1 MSPSSSCELSTAIA
15 IPPGH
20 GLNPDGKKL
29 DTVTTAKRGSLDE
42 NRDKS
47 TNASGFIDII
57 AVMLHSSVPAVIS
70 WGLSMGLIFGG
81 CCSNVFALEAIVK
94 EEPETGL
101 LITFTQFVVTFLLT
115 WPRHFSSTH
124 RPWYL
129 KTPAVPLLR
138 WVPNILLFFSVN
150 MLNNFAFGYNIS
162 VPVHIILRS
171 GGSVTTILVGW
182 IWGKHFSRMQVISV
196 GLLTFGIIIAA
207 RADAQSKGK
216 YSSSSTEASTT
227 SFLTG
232 LSILFV
238 AQILSAIMGLY
249 TQSTY
254 AIYGPHWS
262 ENLFYCHFLSLPLF
276 LPFAL
281 PLYAQFKRLLD
292 SPLLELSLSPSGLY
306 RNFHKQSLSWFATLA
321 PSSLR
326 STEDRSPSLPTLRMP
341 IHIFILVLN
350 SLTQYACIRGVN
362 LLGARTSALGVTIVL
377 NVRKLVSLFISIW
390 LFGNQL
396 PSGVML
402 GAAVVFT
409 SGAVYAWEGSRKQK
423 GKQKPA

>member
-1 MSPSSSCELSTAIA
+1 MSPSPKDELGRPIAISPGSELS
-15 IPPGH
+15 
-20 GLNPDGKKL
+20 PDGKKL
-29 DTVTTAKRGSLDE
+29 NGVTILEGRPEDGIRGKR
-42 NRDKS
+42 

-57 AVMLHSSVPAVIS
+57 SIIVQSSMPTVIS

-94 EEPETGL
+94 EEPGSGL
-101 LITFTQFVVTFLLT
+101 LITFAQFVATFLLT
-115 WPRHFSSTH
+115 WPRHFSSIQ

-182 IWGKHFSRMQVISV
+182 IWGKQFSRMQILSV
-196 GLLTFGIIIAA
+196 AMLTVGVVIAA
-207 RADAQSKGK
+207 MADARSKGE
-216 YSSSSTEASTT
+216 YSASSTEGSTT

-238 AQILSAIMGLY
+238 AQVLSAIMGLY

-262 ENLFYCHFLSLPLF
+262 ENLFYSHFLSLPLF

-281 PLYAQFKRLLD
+281 PLYAQFKQLLD
-292 SPLLELSLSPSGLY
+292 SPVVELSLVPSGL
-306 RNFHKQSLSWFATLA
+306 FQSIDKQTFSWLAGLVPLSLS
-321 PSSLR
+321 SIS
-326 STEDRSPSLPTLRMP
+326 TLRMP
-341 IHIFILVLN
+341 IHVLTLILN
-350 SLTQYACIRGVN
+350 SLTQYACLRGVN
-362 LLGARTSALGVTIVL
+362 LLGARSSALGVTIVL
-377 NVRKLVSLFISIW
+377 NVRKLVSLFISI
-390 LFGNQL
+390 LVFGNEL
-396 PSGVML
+396 PIGVML
-402 GAAVVFT
+402 GAAVVFA
-409 SGAVYAWEGSRKQK
+409 SGAVYAWEGSRAQK
-423 GKQKPA
+423 VKQKPA